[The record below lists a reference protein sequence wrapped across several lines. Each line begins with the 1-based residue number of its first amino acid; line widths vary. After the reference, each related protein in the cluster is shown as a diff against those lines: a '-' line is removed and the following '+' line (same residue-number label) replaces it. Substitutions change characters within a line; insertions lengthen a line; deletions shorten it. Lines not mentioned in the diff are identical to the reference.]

1 MEEADKVVKD
11 VTNEDIV
18 TPWVKFIQKHCAKRD
33 KIAIFQ

>member
-18 TPWVKFIQKHCAKRD
+18 TPWVSFIQQYAEKRD
-33 KIAIFQ
+33 